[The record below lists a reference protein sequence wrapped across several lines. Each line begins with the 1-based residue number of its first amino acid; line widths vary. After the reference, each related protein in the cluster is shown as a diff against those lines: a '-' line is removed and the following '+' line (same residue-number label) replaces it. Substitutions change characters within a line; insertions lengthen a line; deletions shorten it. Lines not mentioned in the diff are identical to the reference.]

1 MRPFT
6 ARMVVCVSCGG
17 RIPLATL
24 QPSVVCPYC
33 RTVQHI
39 ADAQR
44 DALTR
49 YHAQV
54 HGELARAERERL
66 QVRAWDRWYGGR
78 GGQAKAG
85 FGVAWVVFGG
95 MLAFA
100 IALGCVAQA
109 MMMSGDA
116 RLAAVAV
123 LVVPIGVPVIA
134 LTAIIGYSIWYYGG
148 KRRKREASA
157 PVSHV
162 ATCPNCGAAN
172 ELEPGQVLE
181 RCAYCGTGLMPSP
194 PMMAQALSDAEAARL
209 RAELERYRAERRGM
223 ATAIRTSAGAFV
235 PYIVLG
241 SFLPMT
247 LGGAIAFTA
256 DGISKDQFEP
266 GLAALW
272 SIAAVNGGS
281 IALVYVWRRAWA
293 DRFGRLA
300 QLANT
305 GFAQQSLDFDGFI
318 GWLNAHW
325 AGPVPLTEIF
335 SGAHFRAV
343 SLAIGGYPGLLVVNP
358 TPLAEGYPGYI
369 AVYLAA
375 RIPGAHANRGWD
387 PETTAPQRAVL
398 EALGFRVSL
407 ESGGIKAHADARTA
421 RRLAR
426 RADGGGVL
434 AEVATM
440 LLGMA
445 RAKGAAAVELPPE

>member
-1 MRPFT
+1 M
-6 ARMVVCVSCGG
+6 
-17 RIPLATL
+17 
-24 QPSVVCPYC
+24 
-33 RTVQHI
+33 
-39 ADAQR
+39 
-44 DALTR
+44 
-49 YHAQV
+49 
-54 HGELARAERERL
+54 
-66 QVRAWDRWYGGR
+66 WDRWYGGR

-85 FGVAWVVFGG
+85 VGVVWVVFGG

-100 IALGCVAQA
+100 IVLGCVAHA
-109 MMMSGDA
+109 IMTSGDA
-116 RLAAVAV
+116 RLAAVAT
-123 LVVPIGVPVIA
+123 LVVPIGVPVVA
-134 LTAIIGYSIWYYGG
+134 LTAIVGYSIWYYGG
-148 KRRKREASA
+148 KRRERGASA
-157 PVSHV
+157 PVSHL
-162 ATCPNCGAAN
+162 ATCPNCGASN

-223 ATAIRTSAGAFV
+223 ATAIRSSAGAYV

-256 DGISKDQFEP
+256 DGITKAEFEP

-272 SIAAVNGGS
+272 SIAAVNGGL
-281 IALVYVWRRAWA
+281 IALVHAWRRAWA

-305 GFAQQSLDFDGFI
+305 GFAQHSLDFDGFI

-335 SGAHFRAV
+335 SGAQFRAV
-343 SLAIGGYPGLLVVNP
+343 SLAIGGYPGLLVLNP

-375 RIPGAHANRGWD
+375 QIPGTHANGGWG
-387 PETTAPQRAVL
+387 PAITAPQRAAL
-398 EALGFRVSL
+398 EALGFCVSL
-407 ESGGIKAHADARTA
+407 ESGGLKAHADARTA

-426 RADGGGVL
+426 RADGAGVL
-434 AEVATM
+434 GQVATT

-445 RAKGAAAVELPPE
+445 RTTGAVAVELPPE